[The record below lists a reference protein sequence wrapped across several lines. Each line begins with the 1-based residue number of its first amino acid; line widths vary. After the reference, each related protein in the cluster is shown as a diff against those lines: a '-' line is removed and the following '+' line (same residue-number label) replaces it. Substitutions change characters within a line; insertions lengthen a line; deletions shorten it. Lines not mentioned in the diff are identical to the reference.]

1 MLHQHRSE
9 EALRLLQGLARDV
22 EPAVAA
28 IAVARLLEVD
38 PKLVVPARDLV
49 LASPDPKLRS
59 LGVEVLFREPAGK
72 HLPLLADRL
81 NDVHPEVRLQARRSL
96 HDLAARMELR
106 PGVIAEGARMLA
118 TGEWRA
124 LEQAT
129 ILLAQLDHKPAA
141 GRLVELLTFDR
152 PEVFVTAAWGLR
164 HLAVPETLPRVLAHV
179 EAALAGRFIPSG
191 PDKSLHFESRDHQL
205 SQLNQLL
212 GKQKYATADAAL
224 RQFIPKMGKPVG
236 PESRAAAIWALGL
249 IHEGKTVSD
258 LAAALEARL
267 NDLSS
272 IPPED
277 IRVAMMSAIT
287 LGRMKA
293 KEALPSLRTHYRDRK
308 PSPDPINNASGW
320 AIEQITGEIMP
331 APEPIKKAQR
341 EWVLVPER

>member
-1 MLHQHRSE
+1 M
-9 EALRLLQGLARDV
+9 
-22 EPAVAA
+22 
-28 IAVARLLEVD
+28 
-38 PKLVVPARDLV
+38 
-49 LASPDPKLRS
+49 
-59 LGVEVLFREPAGK
+59 
-72 HLPLLADRL
+72 
-81 NDVHPEVRLQARRSL
+81 
-96 HDLAARMELR
+96 
-106 PGVIAEGARMLA
+106 
-118 TGEWRA
+118 
-124 LEQAT
+124 
-129 ILLAQLDHKPAA
+129 AQLDHKPAA

-341 EWVLVPER
+341 EWFLVPER